1 VESRQERP
9 PSPRPGGVEAPVGL
23 SPHAAAGVSPDALAA
38 ELRLLESQ
46 SIVDAII
53 SIDAAGRVISW
64 NRGAERMF
72 DHTAADVHGKPVS
85 LIVPPELR
93 TAHHDGLECVV
104 AGGAHQ
110 LIGGAAEVPAV
121 RRDGSRFWVEL
132 GLSTWHR
139 GDDQFFTAVLRDV
152 TARHRAEERANLVR
166 TAASAANASRSPRD
180 AALTVIREVCATTGW
195 LAGQAWFTGEEGSAW
210 HVADH
215 GHPAGGRCALAEF
228 AATRRIPAD
237 DDETVVAYPVVT
249 PGEGRF
255 HAPELT
261 AAAAACGL
269 DSAIAVPVLTGEVAT
284 GMIAFY
290 APADTAH
297 PLTDPHLRSDL
308 EQIGT
313 QLGRV
318 AERRQHEQAL
328 ADRAARDPLTGLANR
343 SALLE
348 QLALVPPPEP
358 ASVLFV
364 DLDRFKVVNDSL
376 GHSAGDLLIRA
387 VADRFRGQL
396 RATDILARLGGDEF
410 VALLRGATADA
421 AAEVAQR
428 FLDSLAEP
436 VEVAG
441 NRVFV
446 KASIGVATAPE
457 AGGPTSGT
465 TPDLLRD
472 ADAALRRA
480 KQLGK
485 GRVEVFGATLRADT
499 RRRLDDETA
508 LHEAIRGERLEL
520 HYQPIVD
527 LCTGEIVA
535 AEALSRWNRP
545 GHGPV
550 SPAEFIP
557 MAEDTGLIVPL
568 GAWALHRAC
577 TDAQR
582 WNRLLG
588 CPRAVTVNV
597 SARQLQHPGLADD
610 VAAALSAS
618 GLAPD
623 LLTLEITESVLMED
637 TCTMLT
643 VLGGLKGLGVRLALD
658 DFGTG
663 YSSMSYVQQ
672 LPLDTLKIDKS
683 FVDHVESAGRGS
695 VLVEVAVKLAEATGL
710 TTVAEGVESA
720 DQAAR
725 LRQLG
730 CHRAQGYHFARPMP
744 LARLL
749 ERAAR

>member
-1 VESRQERP
+1 VT
-9 PSPRPGGVEAPVGL
+9 L
-23 SPHAAAGVSPDALAA
+23 
-38 ELRLLESQ
+38 
-46 SIVDAII
+46 II
-53 SIDAAGRVISW
+53 
-64 NRGAERMF
+64 
-72 DHTAADVHGKPVS
+72 
-85 LIVPPELR
+85 PPELR
-93 TAHHDGLECVV
+93 GAHADGVERAVGAGPHRFV
-104 AGGAHQ
+104 GGAVV
-110 LIGGAAEVPAV
+110 VPAV

-132 GLSTWHR
+132 GLSTWNR
-139 GDDQFFTAVLRDV
+139 GDERFFTAVLRDV
-152 TARHRAEERANLVR
+152 TERHRAEERANLVR
-166 TAASAANASRSPRD
+166 AAASAANASRSLRE
-180 AALTVIREVCATTGW
+180 AALTVVREVCATTGW
-195 LAGQAWFTGEEGSAW
+195 LAGQAWFAGEDGSVW

-215 GHPAGGRCALAEF
+215 AHPSDARCALAAF

-237 DDETVVAYPVVT
+237 DDDTILAHPVLS
-249 PGEGRF
+249 PGGGRF
-255 HAPELT
+255 NAPELV
-261 AAAAACGL
+261 AAAASCGL

-284 GMIAFY
+284 GMVAFY
-290 APADTAH
+290 APAGSVH
-297 PLTDPHLRSDL
+297 PLADPGLRADL

-318 AERRQHEQAL
+318 AERQQHEQTL

-343 SALLE
+343 SALLDE
-348 QLALVPPPEP
+348 LAGVPAHEA

-376 GHSAGDLLIRA
+376 GHSAGDQLVRA

-396 RATDILARLGGDEF
+396 RGTDVLARLGGDEF
-410 VALLRGATADA
+410 VALLRGADADA

-446 KASIGVATAPE
+446 KASVGVATAPQP
-457 AGGPTSGT
+457 GTGGT

-480 KQLGK
+480 KQRGK

-520 HYQPIVD
+520 YYQPIVD
-527 LCTGEIVA
+527 LGTGEVVA

-545 GHGPV
+545 GHGQVP
-550 SPAEFIP
+550 PAEFIP
-557 MAEDTGLIVPL
+557 VAEDTGLIVPL
-568 GAWALHRAC
+568 GAWALRRAC

-582 WNRLLG
+582 WNTRPG
-588 CPRAVTVNV
+588 CDRAVSVNV
-597 SARQLQHPGLADD
+597 SARQLQHPALAED
-610 VAAALSAS
+610 VAAALAES
-618 GLAPD
+618 GLPPH

-637 TCTMLT
+637 TRTMLS
-643 VLGGLKGLGVRLALD
+643 VLEGLKELGVRLALD

-683 FVDHVESAGRGS
+683 FVDHVEATGRGS
-695 VLVEVAVKLAEATGL
+695 VLVEVAVKLAKATRL

-720 DQAAR
+720 EQAAR

-730 CHRAQGYHFARPMP
+730 CDRAQGYHFARPLP
-744 LARLL
+744 LAELL
-749 ERAAR
+749 ERALSAPFS